1 MRMRILL
8 ISLLIAFSSPG
19 IFAADST
26 VASPS
31 IPVTPSAKTLRIS
44 TWPAGAE
51 VYIGKRPSNFIE
63 ASERFSPDSL
73 SLAAEDSVVRVT
85 FFKPGYVDTTLDIH
99 LQAPK
104 KNYVW
109 IELVEETDLDR
120 LEWQEAIL
128 HKRENKQIGKILFY
142 SGFGPLALAGV
153 FAGIAEY
160 NFQSADDT
168 RQKIEKSVIREGEHY
183 QKLQDDFD
191 DSRQSGK
198 NFRTAALVS
207 LGASALL
214 FAAAAVFYF

>member
-73 SLAAEDSVVRVT
+73 SLAAEDVQT
-85 FFKPGYVDTTLDIH
+85 
-99 LQAPK
+99 
-104 KNYVW
+104 
-109 IELVEETDLDR
+109 
-120 LEWQEAIL
+120 
-128 HKRENKQIGKILFY
+128 
-142 SGFGPLALAGV
+142 
-153 FAGIAEY
+153 
-160 NFQSADDT
+160 
-168 RQKIEKSVIREGEHY
+168 
-183 QKLQDDFD
+183 
-191 DSRQSGK
+191 
-198 NFRTAALVS
+198 
-207 LGASALL
+207 
-214 FAAAAVFYF
+214 